1 MSAALVPSQTLHN
14 LPEGFAVAF
23 SAFTDIAPIMVVAIG
38 LHNIPEG
45 LICAAP
51 LYAATGSKW
60 KVSWCTQCFVS
71 VL

>member
-1 MSAALVPSQTLHN
+1 VLLMQTLHN

-23 SAFTDIAPIMVVAIG
+23 SAFTDIAPVMVLAIG

-60 KVSWCTQCFVS
+60 QVRGLTPSGFQGGCLW
-71 VL
+71 

>member
-1 MSAALVPSQTLHN
+1 LHN

-23 SAFTDIAPIMVVAIG
+23 SAFTDIAPIMVLAIG

-51 LYAATGSKW
+51 FYAATGSKW
-60 KVSWCTQCFVS
+60 KVRWFLGYAACLQHLTTCTCQI
-71 VL
+71 